1 MPASDLGGAKGSY
14 AKAKALYLPLA
25 VRREAT
31 LRGRPAVALGA
42 ARALLKAV
50 EADTGAKADGAG
62 VLPRDK
68 LPANLFKKPEEGGGG
83 GNGWGPGVFASAYVL
98 SSCGKFWF
106 CCCCVRACVCC
117 CCALNV
123 IGRRLLTFALP
134 AACLPLSLSQADAAR
149 GVRRGLAR
157 ARVGPRRGQRRRAR
171 CAPVPGH
178 VPPFLSRSSA
188 LYFVAVCGRR

>member
-1 MPASDLGGAKGSY
+1 MEA
-14 AKAKALYLPLA
+14 AKALYLPLA

-68 LPANLFKKPEEGGGG
+68 LPANLFKKPEEGGDG

-98 SSCGKFWF
+98 AWWCGKFSWF
-106 CCCCVRACVCC
+106 
-117 CCALNV
+117 
-123 IGRRLLTFALP
+123 LLL
-134 AACLPLSLSQADAAR
+134 LL
-149 GVRRGLAR
+149 R
-157 ARVGPRRGQRRRAR
+157 ARVCAAAAR
-171 CAPVPGH
+171 SMSLVVGC
-178 VPPFLSRSSA
+178 
-188 LYFVAVCGRR
+188 